1 MGQYRIIYNG
11 KEHGKKKGKIQ
22 KKQKGTTQ
30 SVEAVNSRKN
40 QQPDEPIRLK
50 TVEGFWSLMDRK
62 YYKALGIATI
72 EFAIAAV
79 KSIDREYKGILQE
92 MKRKPNTHVR

>member
-1 MGQYRIIYNG
+1 MEKNMAR
-11 KEHGKKKGKIQ
+11 KRKGFRRVR
-22 KKQKGTTQ
+22 GDTTQ

-72 EFAIAAV
+72 EFAIAAD
-79 KSIDREYKGILQE
+79 KQHWAPHHQRRHGNEALGATSDRES
-92 MKRKPNTHVR
+92 